1 MTTVDQNARPR
12 SAIEVALTKQTHAD
26 RAIHAQVQEYIQQTV
41 AQLGGWSH
49 ISISDLALILC
60 QKQCLTMA
68 LALEAHVVASGN
80 LTDGKG
86 RASPLLF
93 MMTRFQSEF
102 RQGQI
107 ALGLARARV
116 TSGAPKD
123 RNPARH
129 LDDIVQEY
137 KDRAAETKRSK
148 TV

>member
-1 MTTVDQNARPR
+1 MTTADENDRPQ
-12 SAIEVALTKQTHAD
+12 SAMEKALTKQTHAD

-68 LALEAHVVASGN
+68 LALEAQVVASGN

-93 MMTRFQSEF
+93 TMTRFQSEF

-116 TSGAPKD
+116 TSSKPRD
-123 RNPARH
+123 RNPTRH
-129 LDDIVQEY
+129 LDDILKEY
-137 KDRAAETKRSK
+137 KDRAAEVSHRSA
-148 TV
+148 V